1 MAGPILHMGAVV
13 MCRHG
18 GSAMPTAPSPR
29 VLVTGMPI
37 ATIAAP
43 YSIAGCAFGPPAGN
57 GPCVT
62 AQWTVGAVRVKS
74 EGQPVVIMTGVAI
87 CAPTGTP
94 LIPVEAQ
101 TRAIAT

>member
-13 MCRHG
+13 MCQHG
-18 GSAMPTAPSPR
+18 GRAIPTAPSPR
-29 VLVTGMPI
+29 VFVTGMPI

-43 YSIAGCAFGPPAGN
+43 YAIAGCAFVPPTGN

-62 AQWTVGAVRVKS
+62 AQWTVGAARVRS
-74 EGQPVVIMTGVAI
+74 QGQPVVIMTGVAI

-101 TRAIAT
+101 TRAIAS

>member
-1 MAGPILHMGAVV
+1 MGAVV

-18 GSAMPTAPSPR
+18 GSAVPTAASPR

-43 YSIAGCAFGPPAGN
+43 YAIAGCAFVPPAGN

-62 AQWTVGAVRVKS
+62 AQWTVGAARVRS
-74 EGQPVVIMTGVAI
+74 QGQPVVIMTGVAI

-94 LIPVEAQ
+94 LIAVEAQ
-101 TRAIAT
+101 TRAIAS